1 MMLVDSH
8 CHLDDER
15 LYGQADEIVAS
26 LASDGVGRVIDA
38 GSDLVSS
45 ERAVFLA
52 ERFFEVY
59 ALVGVHP
66 HEAEKATD
74 DDFLKIEN
82 LAKNNQ
88 KVVGIGEIGLDYFYD
103 LSPRSVQAE
112 AFVKQLEI
120 ADGLK
125 LPVAVHLRDAYGDM
139 LELVR
144 QNADKIKHG
153 FLLHCY
159 SGSPET
165 AKEFMRAVDAA
176 FAFGGTLT
184 FKNNVRAVETV
195 RMLPEDKLLLETDS
209 PYLAPV
215 PHRGEM
221 NIPSYVELTAREIAS
236 LRGISFDEIVRITNE
251 NAKRVFGIKE

>member
-52 ERFFEVY
+52 ERFSEVY

-74 DDFLKIEN
+74 DDFSKIEN

-125 LPVAVHLRDAYGDM
+125 LPVAIHLRDAYGDM
-139 LELVR
+139 LEIVK

-165 AKEFMRAVDAA
+165 AKEFMRAVDAS

-215 PHRGEM
+215 PMRGKTNLPNYVGYVAAEM
-221 NIPSYVELTAREIAS
+221 AKVRGVSVEEIAN
-236 LRGISFDEIVRITNE
+236 VTTK
-251 NAKRVFGIKE
+251 NAYGLFSRLK

>member
-52 ERFFEVY
+52 ERFSEVY

-74 DDFLKIEN
+74 DDFSKIEN
-82 LAKNNQ
+82 LAKNNK

-112 AFVKQLEI
+112 AFVK
-120 ADGLK
+120 
-125 LPVAVHLRDAYGDM
+125 
-139 LELVR
+139 
-144 QNADKIKHG
+144 
-153 FLLHCY
+153 
-159 SGSPET
+159 
-165 AKEFMRAVDAA
+165 
-176 FAFGGTLT
+176 
-184 FKNNVRAVETV
+184 
-195 RMLPEDKLLLETDS
+195 
-209 PYLAPV
+209 
-215 PHRGEM
+215 
-221 NIPSYVELTAREIAS
+221 
-236 LRGISFDEIVRITNE
+236 
-251 NAKRVFGIKE
+251 

>member
-74 DDFLKIEN
+74 DDFSKIEN
-82 LAKNNQ
+82 LAKNNK

-139 LELVR
+139 LEIVK

-159 SGSPET
+159 GGSPET

-215 PHRGEM
+215 PMRGKRNDSRQLEFVVQKIAEVKGM
-221 NIPSYVELTAREIAS
+221 SAGEIEELTYNN
-236 LRGISFDEIVRITNE
+236 G
-251 NAKRVFGIKE
+251 KRLFGIGE

>member
-26 LASDGVGRVIDA
+26 LASDGIGRVIDA

-165 AKEFMRAVDAA
+165 AKEFMRAVDAS
-176 FAFGGTLT
+176 FAFGRSLT

-215 PHRGEM
+215 PYRGRRNTSALM
-221 NIPSYVELTAREIAS
+221 YATAVKLSELRGLAVSEIAN
-236 LRGISFDEIVRITNE
+236 LTRE
-251 NAKRVFGIKE
+251 NAARLFNL